1 MLKVSPIRTGFGQF
15 WQCPGV
21 AMSPTDEV
29 AEEDPVSEIAIVD
42 TFTRLIFG
50 DEDDYS
56 ATELLIIQA
65 FRLEDASVALDSHRD
80 MGQYLRALGVR
91 ELVQLV
97 SAVRER
103 LTRGIQ
109 GIEIIAGDAGDPVLK
124 PRTH

>member
-1 MLKVSPIRTGFGQF
+1 
-15 WQCPGV
+15 
-21 AMSPTDEV
+21 MSPTDEV

-65 FRLEDASVALDSHRD
+65 FRLEDTSVALDSHRD

-109 GIEIIAGDAGDPVLK
+109 GIGIIAGDAGDPVLK
-124 PRTH
+124 PRTR